1 MELAAVGDQAQPW
14 TIPARGQ
21 CASCHTGETH
31 MALGLEVAQLERD
44 FIDPHTG
51 EGGNQLDRLI
61 ARGLLDGNH
70 PTLSN
75 RAARPK
81 LAAYDDASQPVAARA
96 RAYLHANCSSC
107 HTSAQGFC
115 TGNLRWSAS
124 DGEMGVC
131 DTVPSYLDASWGWPA
146 DTRLIAPGDP
156 ERSAIV
162 QRMRA
167 PGGSA
172 LAMPT
177 IGRHGIDAAGIALV
191 SEWIAQMRSC
201 GQ

>member
-1 MELAAVGDQAQPW
+1 MELPAAGEQGQPW

-21 CASCHTGETH
+21 CAACHTAETH
-31 MALGLEVAQLERD
+31 VALGLEVAQLERD
-44 FIDPHTG
+44 FIDPHSG

-70 PTLSN
+70 PTLAN
-75 RAARPK
+75 RAARPR
-81 LAAYDDASQPVAARA
+81 LPSYDDASQPVAARA

-107 HTSAQGFC
+107 HNRADGFC
-115 TGNLRWSAS
+115 TGNLVWTAS
-124 DGEMGVC
+124 DAATGVC
-131 DTVPSYLDASWGWPA
+131 DTTPRYLDASYGWPA
-146 DTRLIAPGDP
+146 DMRLLAPGDP

-167 PGGSA
+167 PGGSP